1 MEDLFF
7 NFADHLSHIISP
19 ILGNQVKQY
28 LRRRL
33 RQNSN
38 PEEYIN
44 IENEIKS
51 IMTNYFENASDKDY
65 LDMSANLYN
74 SYVEYDDENFIKS
87 VKMIVR
93 IYSYYQELKLRK
105 FFARWKIKTIKLRML
120 GKNNNYNCNYNYGY
134 NNNNKKISS
143 SSINN
148 NMKENSKSLHRYKSA
163 GSTKFSHRYDNK
175 GYFNKY

>member
-1 MEDLFF
+1 MEDLFM

-19 ILGNQVKQY
+19 ALGNQVKQY

-33 RQNSN
+33 SHNSN

-105 FFARWKIKTIKLRML
+105 ILARWTIKAIKLRMYN
-120 GKNNNYNCNYNYGY
+120 KNNNYNYVL
-134 NNNNKKISS
+134 NNKKINNSM
-143 SSINN
+143 NN
-148 NMKENSKSLHRYKSA
+148 NFKENKSLHRYKSA
-163 GSTKFSHRYDNK
+163 GSTKYSHRYDNN

>member
-1 MEDLFF
+1 MEDLFM

-19 ILGNQVKQY
+19 VLGNQVKQY

-33 RQNSN
+33 GQNNN

-87 VKMIVR
+87 VKMIIR

-105 FFARWKIKTIKLRML
+105 VLAKWRIKSIKLRINNKNSNSNL
-120 GKNNNYNCNYNYGY
+120 KDKALHRNNSAGFSKLNNNNYGNSYY
-134 NNNNKKISS
+134 NNNN
-143 SSINN
+143 
-148 NMKENSKSLHRYKSA
+148 Y
-163 GSTKFSHRYDNK
+163 
-175 GYFNKY
+175 

>member
-1 MEDLFF
+1 MEDLFL

-19 ILGNQVKQY
+19 VLGNQVKQY
-28 LRRRL
+28 LKRRL
-33 RQNSN
+33 RHNSN

-105 FFARWKIKTIKLRML
+105 IFARWKIKTIKLRMSN
-120 GKNNNYNCNYNYGY
+120 KNNNYNYNYSF
-134 NNNNKKISS
+134 NTNKKINNSM
-143 SSINN
+143 NN
-148 NMKENSKSLHRYKSA
+148 NFKESKSLHRYKSA

-175 GYFNKY
+175 GYFNKYQ

>member
-1 MEDLFF
+1 MEDLFM

-19 ILGNQVKQY
+19 ALGNQVKQY
-28 LRRRL
+28 LNRRL
-33 RQNSN
+33 RKNNN

-87 VKMIVR
+87 IKMIIR

-105 FFARWKIKTIKLRML
+105 ILAKWRIRSIKLRINN
-120 GKNNNYNCNYNYGY
+120 KNNISNNNLKEKFLHRNNSAGFNKIINNQGNNSYNYNY
-134 NNNNKKISS
+134 
-143 SSINN
+143 
-148 NMKENSKSLHRYKSA
+148 
-163 GSTKFSHRYDNK
+163 
-175 GYFNKY
+175 

>member
-1 MEDLFF
+1 M

-19 ILGNQVKQY
+19 VLGNQVKQY

-33 RQNSN
+33 RQNNN

-51 IMTNYFENASDKDY
+51 IMTNYFENASDKEY

-87 VKMIVR
+87 VKMFIR

-105 FFARWKIKTIKLRML
+105 VLAKWRIKTIKLRMNN
-120 GKNNNYNCNYNYGY
+120 KNLNNYNN
-134 NNNNKKISS
+134 KIS
-143 SSINN
+143 
-148 NMKENSKSLHRYKSA
+148 NSNLKDKSLHRNNSA
-163 GSTKFSHRYDNK
+163 GFSKLSNRYRNNS
-175 GYFNKY
+175 YNQY

>member
-1 MEDLFF
+1 MEDLFM

-19 ILGNQVKQY
+19 VLGNQVKQY

-33 RQNSN
+33 GQNNN

-87 VKMIVR
+87 VKMIIR

-105 FFARWKIKTIKLRML
+105 ILAKWRIKSIKLRINYKNSNSNL
-120 GKNNNYNCNYNYGY
+120 KDKGLHRNNSAGFTKLNNNYGNSYY
-134 NNNNKKISS
+134 NNNN
-143 SSINN
+143 
-148 NMKENSKSLHRYKSA
+148 Y
-163 GSTKFSHRYDNK
+163 
-175 GYFNKY
+175 

>member
-1 MEDLFF
+1 MEDLFM
-7 NFADHLSHIISP
+7 NFADHLSRIISP
-19 ILGNQVKQY
+19 VLGNQVKQY

-33 RQNSN
+33 RQNNN

-51 IMTNYFENASDKDY
+51 IMTNYFENANDKEY

-105 FFARWKIKTIKLRML
+105 MFARWKIKTIKLRMSN
-120 GKNNNYNCNYNYGY
+120 KNNNYNYNYSF
-134 NNNNKKISS
+134 NTNKKINNSM
-143 SSINN
+143 NN
-148 NMKENSKSLHRYKSA
+148 NFKESKSLHRYKSA

-175 GYFNKY
+175 GYFNKYQ

>member
-1 MEDLFF
+1 MEDLFM

-19 ILGNQVKQY
+19 ALGNQVKQY

-33 RQNSN
+33 SHNSN

-74 SYVEYDDENFIKS
+74 FYVEYDDENFIKS

-105 FFARWKIKTIKLRML
+105 ILARWKIKAIKLRMYN
-120 GKNNNYNCNYNYGY
+120 KNNNYNYAL
-134 NNNNKKISS
+134 NNKKINNSM
-143 SSINN
+143 NN
-148 NMKENSKSLHRYKSA
+148 NFKENKSLHRYKSA
-163 GSTKFSHRYDNK
+163 GSTKYSHRYDNN

>member
-1 MEDLFF
+1 MEDLFM

-19 ILGNQVKQY
+19 ALGNQVKQY

-33 RQNSN
+33 SRNSN

-74 SYVEYDDENFIKS
+74 AYVEYYDKNFIKS
-87 VKMIVR
+87 VKMIIR

-105 FFARWKIKTIKLRML
+105 ILARWKIKAIKLRMYN
-120 GKNNNYNCNYNYGY
+120 KNNNYNYAL
-134 NNNNKKISS
+134 NNKKINNSM
-143 SSINN
+143 NN
-148 NMKENSKSLHRYKSA
+148 NFKENKSLHRYKSA
-163 GSTKFSHRYDNK
+163 GSTKYSHRYDNN

>member
-1 MEDLFF
+1 MEDLFM

-19 ILGNQVKQY
+19 ALGNQVKQY

-33 RQNSN
+33 HHNSN

-105 FFARWKIKTIKLRML
+105 VFARWKIKTIKLRMNN
-120 GKNNNYNCNYNYGY
+120 KNNNYNFSF
-134 NNNNKKISS
+134 NNKKTSN
-143 SSINN
+143 SINN
-148 NMKENSKSLHRYKSA
+148 NFKESKSLHRYKSA

-175 GYFNKY
+175 GYFNKYQ

>member
-1 MEDLFF
+1 MEDLFM

-19 ILGNQVKQY
+19 ALGNQVKQY

-33 RQNSN
+33 GRNSN

-105 FFARWKIKTIKLRML
+105 ILARWKIKAIKLRMYN
-120 GKNNNYNCNYNYGY
+120 KNNNYNYAL
-134 NNNNKKISS
+134 NNKKINNSM
-143 SSINN
+143 NN
-148 NMKENSKSLHRYKSA
+148 NFKENKSLHRYKSA
-163 GSTKFSHRYDNK
+163 GSTKYSHRYDNN

>member
-1 MEDLFF
+1 MEDLFI

-19 ILGNQVKQY
+19 VLGNQVKQY

-33 RQNSN
+33 HQNNN

-51 IMTNYFENASDKDY
+51 IMTSYFENASDKDY

-74 SYVEYDDENFIKS
+74 SYVEYDDENFIKCI
-87 VKMIVR
+87 KTFIR

-105 FFARWKIKTIKLRML
+105 VLAKWRIKSIKLRMNN
-120 GKNNNYNCNYNYGY
+120 KNTNYN
-134 NNNNKKISS
+134 NKI
-143 SSINN
+143 INN
-148 NMKENSKSLHRYKSA
+148 SNLKDKSLHRNNSA
-163 GSTKFSHRYDNK
+163 GFTKLT
-175 GYFNKY
+175 NKYGNNSYNNKY

>member
-1 MEDLFF
+1 MEDLFM

-19 ILGNQVKQY
+19 ALGNQVKQY

-33 RQNSN
+33 SRNSN

-105 FFARWKIKTIKLRML
+105 ILARWKIKAIKLRMYN
-120 GKNNNYNCNYNYGY
+120 KNNNYNYAL
-134 NNNNKKISS
+134 NNKKINNSM
-143 SSINN
+143 NN
-148 NMKENSKSLHRYKSA
+148 NFKENKSLHRYKSA
-163 GSTKFSHRYDNK
+163 GSTKYSHRYDNN

>member
-1 MEDLFF
+1 MEDLFM

-19 ILGNQVKQY
+19 VLGNQVKQY

-33 RQNSN
+33 RQNNN

-51 IMTNYFENASDKDY
+51 IMTNYFENASDKEY

-87 VKMIVR
+87 VKMFIR

-105 FFARWKIKTIKLRML
+105 VLAKWRIKTIKLRMNY
-120 GKNNNYNCNYNYGY
+120 KNFNNYNN
-134 NNNNKKISS
+134 KIS
-143 SSINN
+143 
-148 NMKENSKSLHRYKSA
+148 NSNLKDKSLHRNNSA
-163 GSTKFSHRYDNK
+163 GFSKLSNRYGNNS
-175 GYFNKY
+175 YNQY

>member
-1 MEDLFF
+1 M

-19 ILGNQVKQY
+19 VLGNQVKQY

-33 RQNSN
+33 RQNNN

-51 IMTNYFENASDKDY
+51 IMTNYFENASDKEY

-87 VKMIVR
+87 VKMFIR

-105 FFARWKIKTIKLRML
+105 VLAKWRIKTIKLRMNN
-120 GKNNNYNCNYNYGY
+120 KNINYNY
-134 NNNNKKISS
+134 NNKISNS
-143 SSINN
+143 MNN
-148 NMKENSKSLHRYKSA
+148 SNLKDKSLHRNNSA
-163 GSTKFSHRYDNK
+163 GFSK
-175 GYFNKY
+175 LSNKYGNNSYNNKY

>member
-1 MEDLFF
+1 M

-19 ILGNQVKQY
+19 ALGNQVKQY

-33 RQNSN
+33 SHNSN

-105 FFARWKIKTIKLRML
+105 ILARWKIKAIKLRMYN
-120 GKNNNYNCNYNYGY
+120 KNNNYNYAL
-134 NNNNKKISS
+134 NNKKINNSM
-143 SSINN
+143 NN
-148 NMKENSKSLHRYKSA
+148 NFKENKSLHRYKSA
-163 GSTKFSHRYDNK
+163 GSTKYSHRYDNN

>member
-1 MEDLFF
+1 MEDLFL

-19 ILGNQVKQY
+19 ALGNQVKQY
-28 LRRRL
+28 LKRRL
-33 RQNSN
+33 RRNSN

-105 FFARWKIKTIKLRML
+105 MFARWKIKTIKLRMSN
-120 GKNNNYNCNYNYGY
+120 KNNNYNYNYSF
-134 NNNNKKISS
+134 NTNKKINNSM
-143 SSINN
+143 NN
-148 NMKENSKSLHRYKSA
+148 NFKESKSLHRYKSA

-175 GYFNKY
+175 GYFNKYQ

>member
-1 MEDLFF
+1 MEDLFM

-19 ILGNQVKQY
+19 SLGNQVKQY

-33 RQNSN
+33 SRNSN

-105 FFARWKIKTIKLRML
+105 ILARWKIKAIKLRMFN
-120 GKNNNYNCNYNYGY
+120 KNNNYNYAL
-134 NNNNKKISS
+134 NNKKINNSM
-143 SSINN
+143 NN
-148 NMKENSKSLHRYKSA
+148 NFKENKSLHRYKSA
-163 GSTKFSHRYDNK
+163 GSTKYSHRYDNN

>member
-1 MEDLFF
+1 MEDLCM

-19 ILGNQVKQY
+19 ALGNQVKQY

-33 RQNSN
+33 HHNSN

-105 FFARWKIKTIKLRML
+105 VFARWKIKTIKLRMNN
-120 GKNNNYNCNYNYGY
+120 KNNNYNFSF
-134 NNNNKKISS
+134 NNKKTSN
-143 SSINN
+143 SINN
-148 NMKENSKSLHRYKSA
+148 NFKESKSLHRYKSA

-175 GYFNKY
+175 GYFNKYQ

>member
-1 MEDLFF
+1 MEDLFL

-19 ILGNQVKQY
+19 LLGNQVKQY
-28 LRRRL
+28 LNRRL
-33 RQNSN
+33 RQNNN

-87 VKMIVR
+87 VKMIIR

-105 FFARWKIKTIKLRML
+105 ILAKWRIRTIKLRINT
-120 GKNNNYNCNYNYGY
+120 KNN
-134 NNNNKKISS
+134 ISS
-143 SSINN
+143 SNL
-148 NMKENSKSLHRYKSA
+148 KEKSLHRNNSA
-163 GSTKFSHRYDNK
+163 GLTKLA
-175 GYFNKY
+175 NKYGNNSYNYKF

>member
-1 MEDLFF
+1 MEDLFM
-7 NFADHLSHIISP
+7 NFADHLSKIISP
-19 ILGNQVKQY
+19 NLGNQVKNY
-28 LRRRL
+28 LKMRL
-33 RQNSN
+33 RHNNN

-105 FFARWKIKTIKLRML
+105 IFAKWKIKTLKLRMNN
-120 GKNNNYNCNYNYGY
+120 KNNNYNYSF
-134 NNNNKKISS
+134 NNKKMNN
-143 SSINN
+143 SINN
-148 NMKENSKSLHRYKSA
+148 NFKENKSLHRYKSA

-175 GYFNKY
+175 GYNNKYKYK

>member
-1 MEDLFF
+1 MEDLFM
-7 NFADHLSHIISP
+7 NFADHLSLIISP

-33 RQNSN
+33 LQKNS

-44 IENEIKS
+44 IENEVKS

-74 SYVEYDDENFIKS
+74 SYVEYDDKNFIKS
-87 VKMIVR
+87 IKMIIR

-105 FFARWKIKTIKLRML
+105 ILAKWRIKAIKLRMN
-120 GKNNNYNCNYNYGY
+120 KNSNY
-134 NNNNKKISS
+134 
-143 SSINN
+143 INN
-148 NMKENSKSLHRYKSA
+148 QMPNYMDNTNIRGNKSFHRNNSAR
-163 GSTKFSHRYDNK
+163 FSKLSDN
-175 GYFNKY
+175 Y

>member
-1 MEDLFF
+1 MEDLFM

-33 RQNSN
+33 LQSNN

-87 VKMIVR
+87 VKMFIR

-105 FFARWKIKTIKLRML
+105 VLAKWRIKSIKLRMNKDNYL
-120 GKNNNYNCNYNYGY
+120 NNR
-134 NNNNKKISS
+134 IT
-143 SSINN
+143 N
-148 NMKENSKSLHRYKSA
+148 NMNNINQKDKSLHRNNSV
-163 GSTKFSHRYDNK
+163 GFSKLSNK
-175 GYFNKY
+175 

>member
-1 MEDLFF
+1 MEDLFM

-19 ILGNQVKQY
+19 ALGNQVKQY

-33 RQNSN
+33 SHNSN

-74 SYVEYDDENFIKS
+74 SYVEYDHENFIKS

-105 FFARWKIKTIKLRML
+105 ILARWKIKAIKLRMYN
-120 GKNNNYNCNYNYGY
+120 KNNNYNYGLY
-134 NNNNKKISS
+134 NKKINNSM
-143 SSINN
+143 NN
-148 NMKENSKSLHRYKSA
+148 NFKENKSLHRYKSA
-163 GSTKFSHRYDNK
+163 GSTKYSHRYDNN

>member
-1 MEDLFF
+1 M

-33 RQNSN
+33 LQSNN

-87 VKMIVR
+87 VKMFIR

-105 FFARWKIKTIKLRML
+105 VLAKWRIKSIKLRMNKDNYL
-120 GKNNNYNCNYNYGY
+120 NNR
-134 NNNNKKISS
+134 IT
-143 SSINN
+143 N
-148 NMKENSKSLHRYKSA
+148 NMNNINLKDKSLHRNNSV
-163 GSTKFSHRYDNK
+163 GFSKLSNK
-175 GYFNKY
+175 

>member
-1 MEDLFF
+1 MEDLFM

-19 ILGNQVKQY
+19 SLGNQVKQY

-33 RQNSN
+33 SHNSN

-105 FFARWKIKTIKLRML
+105 ILARWKIKAIKLRMFN
-120 GKNNNYNCNYNYGY
+120 KNNNYNYAL
-134 NNNNKKISS
+134 NNKKINNSM
-143 SSINN
+143 NN
-148 NMKENSKSLHRYKSA
+148 NFKENKSLHRYKSA
-163 GSTKFSHRYDNK
+163 GSTKYSHRYDNN

>member
-1 MEDLFF
+1 MEDLFM

-19 ILGNQVKQY
+19 NLGNQVKLY

-33 RQNSN
+33 KENNN

-87 VKMIVR
+87 VKMFIR

-105 FFARWKIKTIKLRML
+105 ILAKWRIKTIKLRIHN
-120 GKNNNYNCNYNYGY
+120 KN
-134 NNNNKKISS
+134 
-143 SSINN
+143 SINN
-148 NMKENSKSLHRYKSA
+148 SNLKEKSMTRNNST
-163 GSTKFSHRYDNK
+163 GFSKRT
-175 GYFNKY
+175 NKYEKANYNNKY

>member
-19 ILGNQVKQY
+19 VLGNQVKQY

-105 FFARWKIKTIKLRML
+105 VFAKWKIKTIKLRML
-120 GKNNNYNCNYNYGY
+120 NKNNTYNYNYF
-134 NNNNKKISS
+134 NNKKMSN

-148 NMKENSKSLHRYKSA
+148 SMKENRSLHRYKSA

>member
-1 MEDLFF
+1 MEDLFM

-33 RQNSN
+33 LQSNN

-87 VKMIVR
+87 VKMFIR

-105 FFARWKIKTIKLRML
+105 VLAKWRIKSIKLRMNKDNYL
-120 GKNNNYNCNYNYGY
+120 NNR
-134 NNNNKKISS
+134 IT
-143 SSINN
+143 N
-148 NMKENSKSLHRYKSA
+148 NMNNINQKDKSLHRNNSV
-163 GSTKFSHRYDNK
+163 GFSKISNK
-175 GYFNKY
+175 

>member
-1 MEDLFF
+1 MEDLFM

-19 ILGNQVKQY
+19 ASGNQVKQY

-33 RQNSN
+33 HHNSN

-105 FFARWKIKTIKLRML
+105 VFARWKIKTIKLRMNN
-120 GKNNNYNCNYNYGY
+120 KNNNYNYSF
-134 NNNNKKISS
+134 NNKKTSN
-143 SSINN
+143 SINN
-148 NMKENSKSLHRYKSA
+148 NFKESKSLHRYKSA

-175 GYFNKY
+175 GYFNKYQ

>member
-1 MEDLFF
+1 MEDLFM

-19 ILGNQVKQY
+19 ALGNQVKQY

-33 RQNSN
+33 SHNSN

-105 FFARWKIKTIKLRML
+105 ILARWKIKAIKLRMFN
-120 GKNNNYNCNYNYGY
+120 KNNNYNYAL
-134 NNNNKKISS
+134 NNKKINNSM
-143 SSINN
+143 NN
-148 NMKENSKSLHRYKSA
+148 NFKENKSLHRYKSA
-163 GSTKFSHRYDNK
+163 GSTKYSHRYDNN